1 MKKIF
6 YSSLSYLRRNYLYA
20 LTAALCFT
28 IIFCIA
34 YYNIDPDFGWHLK
47 AGEYISKN
55 GIPKYDVFTFTAG
68 NFQWINHE
76 WLNDVLIYMLYNSG
90 GYLATA
96 IFFSFLWVSGLLIAK
111 RTSLKF
117 PLLLATVAVVPF
129 AGIRP
134 VAWTV
139 FFIAILERIICS
151 KNKKFQYL
159 LPIIF
164 IIWANLHGSFVLGL
178 LILILYQLFS
188 SNKVKWHIL
197 VISCLSVLINPYGFG
212 IFEEIYR
219 TGADS
224 QLRFRI
230 SEWRPVLLPYSS
242 VAFVVIS
249 VSLVLALRKE
259 AWKAIFSIPS
269 LALAMTLSSIRHL
282 PIYVITSIRY
292 LEIYQLELISK
303 VNKIKS
309 FAELDRIKYVSIAI
323 LYIFIVLSSVLS
335 VRSAI
340 YGAEKY
346 PVLAVSYI
354 KDEGCNG
361 NIFNSYNYGGF
372 LIWKLPNNK
381 VYIDGRMPSWENSG
395 KNYFNEYIEFI
406 NNEQSREAQIKKYN
420 IRCTLISR
428 NDLKSSRKS
437 KKSIEQWLYE
447 KGWSLIKSGSD
458 KNHYLFVLNP

>member
-6 YSSLSYLRRNYLYA
+6 YSSLSYLRRNYSYT
-20 LTAALCFT
+20 LTALLCFT
-28 IIFCIA
+28 IILCIA

-47 AGEYISKN
+47 AGEYIFKN
-55 GIPKYDVFTFTAG
+55 GVPKYDVFTFTAS
-68 NFQWINHE
+68 NFLWINHE
-76 WLNDVLIYMLYNSG
+76 WLNDVLIYVLYNSG

-96 IFFSFLWVSGLLIAK
+96 IFFSFLWISGLLIAK

-117 PLLLATVAVVPF
+117 PLLLATVAVIPF

-134 VAWTV
+134 VAWTI

-151 KNKKFQYL
+151 KNRKLQYL

-178 LILILYQLFS
+178 IVLILYQLFS
-188 SNKVKWHIL
+188 SNRIKWYIIA
-197 VISCLSVLINPYGFG
+197 ISCLSVLINPYGLR

-303 VNKIKS
+303 INIIKS
-309 FAELDRIKYVSIAI
+309 STELNRIKYISLAI
-323 LYIFIVLSSVLS
+323 LYVFIVISSLLF

-346 PVLAVSYI
+346 PVLAVRYI

-372 LIWKLPNNK
+372 LIWQLPNNK
-381 VYIDGRMPSWENSG
+381 VYIDGRMPSWQNYKENYF
-395 KNYFNEYIEFI
+395 KNYLDFF
-406 NNEQSREAQIKKYN
+406 NNESSRQKQISQYN
-420 IRCTLISR
+420 IKCIILPKEDLI
-428 NDLKSSRKS
+428 LKRDSNYSL
-437 KKSIEQWLYE
+437 EQWLN
-447 KGWSLIKSGSD
+447 KNGWIKIDSAS
-458 KNHYLFVLNP
+458 NNQYYLYKLNP